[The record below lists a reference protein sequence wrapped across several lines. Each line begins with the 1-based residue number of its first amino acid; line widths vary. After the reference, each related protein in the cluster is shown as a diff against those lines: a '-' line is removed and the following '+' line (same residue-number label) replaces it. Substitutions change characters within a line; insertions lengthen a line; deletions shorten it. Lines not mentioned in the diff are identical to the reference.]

1 MGLKNWESEIRPAE
15 EREQEEEAGRV
26 GDIYEQSRGEEQCS
40 NSSQTRPQE
49 KQELQAGWANGS
61 WPEIPASRRA
71 QGVDSE
77 VLRVEKREGHHFA
90 RDSQG
95 SESTDALA

>member
-1 MGLKNWESEIRPAE
+1 MQQQQQQPDQTT
-15 EREQEEEAGRV
+15 RETGTASV
-26 GDIYEQSRGEEQCS
+26 
-40 NSSQTRPQE
+40 
-49 KQELQAGWANGS
+49 QAGWANGS

-77 VLRVEKREGHHFA
+77 VLRVEKREGHHSA
-90 RDSQG
+90 RDSQD